1 MEYHTEGGDA
11 MKVVLV
17 IEDRNKNPVDL
28 TEAERQQVLKEIVDR
43 AVGTIGWM
51 PRERA
56 KARTKA

>member
-1 MEYHTEGGDA
+1 

-17 IEDRNKNPVDL
+17 IEDHNKNPVEM
-28 TEAERQQVLKEIVDR
+28 TEAERQQVLKDIVDR
-43 AVGTIGWM
+43 AVGTIGWV